1 MLSTLKNLVRDES
14 GQDLAEYGIA
24 LAVIAVGA
32 AAIAVA
38 IGTDVNTLWSNARPS
53 RTQSRPSIK
62 SSSTGTGGQESLT
75 SQGLRSGGTGG

>member
-1 MLSTLKNLVRDES
+1 MLKIVKKLVREEA

-38 IGTDVNTLWSNARPS
+38 IGTDVNTLWSNAQ
-53 RTQSRPSIK
+53 TAVQ
-62 SSSTGTGGQESLT
+62 TAVTAEN
-75 SQGLRSGGTGG
+75 